1 MNYHLVGGWKYLTD
15 ATGEFFH
22 DLTDIRAA
30 YQRLKANEN
39 KYQPRKYIDDT
50 TGDNNSGLL
59 SLSSLSLLL
68 YIIRCCITAFLFL
81 HPFTKKKIDMQ
92 FFSFPSLLEAA
103 GFQ

>member
-59 SLSSLSLLL
+59 SCRHYHYYY
-68 YIIRCCITAFLFL
+68 YI
-81 HPFTKKKIDMQ
+81 
-92 FFSFPSLLEAA
+92 
-103 GFQ
+103 